1 MSKLLI
7 FLALWTTVGIE
18 EAPAP
23 KPAIAPKTWEL
34 KFRFQDPRKVSV
46 FVPGSEAPVVYWYM
60 LYSVEN
66 PGRQERDFLPQFDV
80 VTDTLATVRSEL
92 KVSPEAY
99 RAIERRANDPLLVP
113 PEKAVGRLL
122 SGKENS
128 VRSVAIWRDFDPKAK
143 AFTVFVGG
151 LSGETAAMKN
161 PAFDESK
168 PEGEDNP
175 RKFVLRKTLAIPYRL
190 PGSEEARSL
199 AEPERVPDGMEW
211 IMR

>member
-1 MSKLLI
+1 MPKLLV
-7 FLALWTTVGIE
+7 FMALWTAVGIE
-18 EAPAP
+18 DAPAP
-23 KPAIAPKTWEL
+23 KPAISPKTWEL
-34 KFRFQDPRKVSV
+34 KFRFQDPQKVSV
-46 FVPGSEAPVVYWYM
+46 FVPDRKEPMVYWYM

-66 PGRQERDFLPQFDV
+66 PTRQEHDYLPQFDL
-80 VTDTLATVRSEL
+80 VTDRLTTVRSEL

-99 RAIERRANDPLLVP
+99 RAIERRAGDPLLVT
-113 PEKAVGRLL
+113 PEKAVGKLL

-128 VRSVAIWRDFDPKAK
+128 IHSVAIWRDFDPKAK

-151 LSGETAAMKN
+151 LSGETAVMKN

-168 PEGEDNP
+168 PEGEENP
-175 RKFVLRKTLAIPYRL
+175 RRFVLRKTLAVPYRL

-199 AEPERVPDGMEW
+199 AEPERVPDGLKW